1 MNTSASISGFS
12 ALRATVIAAAL
23 AGGGWLS
30 LADASEARAAPAEP
44 LVVVEL
50 FTSQGCSSC
59 PPANAYLA
67 EIAQRN
73 GVLALSQHVDYWN
86 YMGWK
91 DPFSSAAASKRQ
103 KGYANSLGARYVY
116 TPQMVVDGRSQ
127 EVGSN
132 REAIEAMLAEA
143 RRVIDKK
150 LPLRAYAA
158 AINQVKLV
166 LPGAPVPAKDA
177 KEPGQTAR
185 AATIW
190 LVAYDSSHSSNVE
203 RGENRGKTLTT
214 YNVVRAM
221 RSVGEWDGKAQTLM
235 LNLADEIAAGYG
247 NAAVLLQV
255 GKVGPIIAAARLPM
269 PLTDAASPEQ
279 AGN

>member
-1 MNTSASISGFS
+1 MNASASISGFS
-12 ALRATVIAAAL
+12 ALRATVVAAAL

-30 LADASEARAAPAEP
+30 LAGASEAQAAQAEP

-132 REAIEAMLAEA
+132 REAIEAMLADA

-166 LPGAPVPAKDA
+166 LPAAPVPAKDA

-190 LVAYDSSHSSNVE
+190 LVAYDSSHSSNIE

-235 LNLADEIAAGYG
+235 LNLADEIAAGFG

>member
-1 MNTSASISGFS
+1 MKISAPISGFS
-12 ALRATVIAAAL
+12 ALRATVVAAAV

-30 LADASEARAAPAEP
+30 LAGASDARAAQAEP

-91 DPFSSAAASKRQ
+91 DPFSSATASKRQ

-166 LPGAPVPAKDA
+166 LPAAALPAKDA

-185 AATIW
+185 AATVW
-190 LVAYDSSHSSNVE
+190 LVAYDSSHTSNIE

-221 RSVGEWDGKAQTLM
+221 RPVGEWDGKAQTLM

>member
-1 MNTSASISGFS
+1 MIYSASLIGFH
-12 ALRATVIAAAL
+12 ALRATAL
-23 AGGGWLS
+23 APAMLGLIAGAWLA
-30 LADASEARAAPAEP
+30 LGDAAPAKAAPAEP

-59 PPANAYLA
+59 PPADAYLA
-67 EIAQRN
+67 EIVQRK

-91 DPFSSAAASKRQ
+91 DPFSSAHASKRQ
-103 KGYANSLGARYVY
+103 KAYANSLGARYVY

-132 REAIEAMLAEA
+132 REAIEVMLADA

-150 LPLRAYAA
+150 LTLRVYPG
-158 AINQVKLV
+158 AINEVKLV
-166 LPGAPVPAKDA
+166 MPGATAPAKGS
-177 KEPGQTAR
+177 KEPERKIQ

-190 LVAYDSSHSSNVE
+190 LVAYDGTHTSEVE
-203 RGENRGKTLTT
+203 RGENRGKTLTN

-255 GKVGPIIAAARLPM
+255 GKVGPIIAAAKLPM
-269 PLTDAASPEQ
+269 PLTGPEQ
-279 AGN
+279 SGN

>member
-1 MNTSASISGFS
+1 MIQTASHSTSY
-12 ALRATVIAAAL
+12 ALRATAL
-23 AGGGWLS
+23 AAVLAGGWLS
-30 LADASEARAAPAEP
+30 IGDAAPAKAAPAEP

-59 PPANAYLA
+59 PPADAYLA
-67 EIAQRN
+67 EIVQRK

-91 DPFSSAAASKRQ
+91 DPFSSAHASKRQ
-103 KGYANSLGARYVY
+103 KAYANSLGARYVY

-132 REAIEAMLAEA
+132 REAIETMLADA
-143 RRVIDKK
+143 RRAIDKK
-150 LPLRAYAA
+150 LTLRVYRG
-158 AINQVKLV
+158 AINEVKLV
-166 LPGAPVPAKDA
+166 MPAAPAPAKGS
-177 KEPGQTAR
+177 KEPERKVET
-185 AATIW
+185 ATIW
-190 LVAYDSSHSSNVE
+190 LVAYDSTHTSEVE
-203 RGENRGKTLTT
+203 RGENRGKALTN

-221 RSVGEWDGKAQTLM
+221 RSVGEWDGKAKTLM

-255 GKVGPIIAAARLPM
+255 GKVGPIIAAAKLPM
-269 PLTDAASPEQ
+269 PLTGPEQ
-279 AGN
+279 SGN

>member
-1 MNTSASISGFS
+1 MNASASISGFS
-12 ALRATVIAAAL
+12 ALRATVVAAAL

-30 LADASEARAAPAEP
+30 LAGASEAQAAQAEP

-132 REAIEAMLAEA
+132 REAIEAMLADA

-166 LPGAPVPAKDA
+166 LPAAPVPAKDA

-190 LVAYDSSHSSNVE
+190 LVAYDSSHSSNIE
-203 RGENRGKTLTT
+203 RGENRGKAL
-214 YNVVRAM
+214 VRM
-221 RSVGEWDGKAQTLM
+221 SD
-235 LNLADEIAAGYG
+235 AG
-247 NAAVLLQV
+247 
-255 GKVGPIIAAARLPM
+255 
-269 PLTDAASPEQ
+269 
-279 AGN
+279 

>member
-1 MNTSASISGFS
+1 MMNKIVT
-12 ALRATVIAAAL
+12 RAGLKAFRAAVVAATL
-23 AGGGWLS
+23 AGGWLS
-30 LADASEARAAPAEP
+30 FGEPPRAAAAQAEP

-59 PPANAYLA
+59 PPADDYLA
-67 EIAQRN
+67 EIARRQ

-91 DPFSSAAASKRQ
+91 DPYSSAQASKRQ
-103 KGYANSLGARYVY
+103 KGYAKSLSARYVY
-116 TPQMVVDGRSQ
+116 TPQIVVDGRAQ

-132 REAIEAMLAEA
+132 REAVETMLAEA

-150 LPLRAYAA
+150 LPLRVYGG
-158 AINQVKLV
+158 AINEVKLV
-166 LPGAPVPAKDA
+166 LPAAPAPSKTA
-177 KEPGQTAR
+177 KEPDEKPR

-190 LVAYDSSHSSNVE
+190 LVAFDSSHSSKVK
-203 RGENRGKTLTT
+203 RGENRGKTLVN

-221 RSVGEWDGKAQTLM
+221 RAVGEWDGKKQTVI

-247 NAAVLLQV
+247 NAAVLLQI
-255 GKVGPIIAAARLPM
+255 GKVGPIIAAARIPM
-269 PLTDAASPEQ
+269 PLTAASPEQ
-279 AGN
+279 DEN

>member
-12 ALRATVIAAAL
+12 VLRATVVAAAL

-30 LADASEARAAPAEP
+30 LAGASEAQAAQAEP

-132 REAIEAMLAEA
+132 REAIEAMLADA

-150 LPLRAYAA
+150 LPLRVYAA

-166 LPGAPVPAKDA
+166 LPAAPVPAKDA

-190 LVAYDSSHSSNVE
+190 LVAYDSSHSSNIE

-235 LNLADEIAAGYG
+235 LNLADEIAAGFG